1 MPFAQHEAPGSLLTE
16 WHALAREWLRA
27 APAARV
33 SFVACVGSFLSQLAN
48 ESDGRRTRYAA
59 TEFCCYVESHGLQN
73 RDVEWRVALRRAA
86 WSNNCIGYEPTFVT
100 NRHPADT
107 VCFKLKACDP
117 KDRRRE
123 DSEDQE
129 EEEEGEEAEAE
140 DDDVKSV
147 RFVLVSVVATIH
159 KDSL

>member
-1 MPFAQHEAPGSLLTE
+1 MRTVQYEAPGPLLLQ
-16 WHALAREWLRA
+16 WRSLAREWLRA

-48 ESDGRRTRYAA
+48 DGDARRTRYAA
-59 TEFCCYVESHGLQN
+59 AEFCCHVESHGLQN
-73 RDVEWRVALRRAA
+73 RDAEWRVALRRAA

-100 NRHPADT
+100 NRHPADA

-117 KDRRRE
+117 E
-123 DSEDQE
+123 DCPCRDDDDDDDDDDE
-129 EEEEGEEAEAE
+129 
-140 DDDVKSV
+140 DDVKNV

-159 KDSL
+159 EDSA